1 MNRTVKHYADM
12 ATAIFQ
18 SPEAFRQYLA
28 QRNPDESIE
37 LDGNKKCPLV
47 EFAIHNG
54 FPNPAVSPL
63 GLHIHINDREVLVL
77 GSPDPTERIR
87 IKGVLYVDD
96 VQWVFEF
103 MLLVDN
109 LFSEATTISVRDCL
123 RVLSIVER
131 GFFSKVYEVSE
142 DLGEDFTLNLAE
154 KLCNRVSLRKA
165 QLATRK

>member
-1 MNRTVKHYADM
+1 M

-18 SPEAFRQYLA
+18 SPEAFRQYLT

-54 FPNPAVSPL
+54 FPNTEVSPL
-63 GLHIHINDREVLVL
+63 GLHIHVNDREVLVL

-103 MLLVDN
+103 MLLVDQ
-109 LFSEATTISVRDCL
+109 LFSEASSIFVRDCL
-123 RVLSIVER
+123 RVLNIVER
-131 GFFSKVYEVSE
+131 GFFSKVYETSE

-154 KLCNRVSLRKA
+154 ILCDR
-165 QLATRK
+165 LAVKR